1 MNGRRYSHFY
11 AFTRAERL
19 ILVVL
24 IAGVIALELVNSA
37 IERAV
42 DKPDPEHDMAAG
54 AAKDMAA
61 GAVLA
66 FSIGAAVCGAVLFW
80 DLPTLRGILA
90 YFLGAWYRIPVL
102 AAALVGGYLFV
113 FCYRKRGSGE
123 GPHPIR
129 PNRSLSPS
137 SAGRM
142 SASPVCS
149 TRWWGKNWR
158 S

>member
-1 MNGRRYSHFY
+1 MKQGGFLRGFGYAASGIIAAVREERNLRFHLVTGCFALYFSHFY

-24 IAGVIALELVNSA
+24 IAGVIALELINSA

-102 AAALVGGYLFV
+102 AAALVAGYLFV

-123 GPHPIR
+123 
-129 PNRSLSPS
+129 
-137 SAGRM
+137 
-142 SASPVCS
+142 
-149 TRWWGKNWR
+149 
-158 S
+158 